1 MLECHLYDAYIINL
15 SRIMFAWQVFFCKF
29 WNPTLIETLVF
40 SSGQVKAEVEGAL
53 YIGGSLLAFAGWLV
67 AAFGWHLSGGW
78 GWCSCQLW
86 FWERRHEKEAYLC
99 SWEGWKAET
108 QTLFSRTSPY
118 STIQTLNTQLLSFWH
133 FSTFPWN
140 LIWRKCS
147 KYRYLL
153 FSFQ

>member
-1 MLECHLYDAYIINL
+1 MLKCHLYDAYIINL

-53 YIGGSLLAFAGWLV
+53 YIGDSLLAFAGWLV

-86 FWERRHEKEAYLC
+86 FWESLSMFLGRL
-99 SWEGWKAET
+99 EGRDTDSFFQDLPLQYYPNFKYSIIIFLK
-108 QTLFSRTSPY
+108 LFN
-118 STIQTLNTQLLSFWH
+118 L
-133 FSTFPWN
+133 FPRN
-140 LIWRKCS
+140 LIWRKCI